1 MTHPTF
7 HAESSVRRFG
17 GRVEDYQPIHEWLDV
32 IWTVRR
38 GKSELYQAQS
48 GAEGIRSSGSSE
60 GMPLEGI

>member
-7 HAESSVRRFG
+7 HAESSVRHFG

-38 GKSELYQAQS
+38 GKSELHQAQS

-60 GMPLEGI
+60 GMTLEGI